1 MSSKS
6 SLNRREFL
14 EKSSKGTIGLAAGL
28 TAAGMM
34 PLSSNKIKAEA
45 EKSSSSIKVSLYTI
59 TYLGIWYDD
68 RALTLKECMDRAK
81 SYGYDGIEFDGKRPH
96 ICPLDQDRKDCQELR
111 RYADK
116 LGLEI
121 CGVAGNN
128 NFTSPI
134 PEQRWNELLMVREQI
149 KIASY
154 LGAKVVRLFAAW
166 GGTTV
171 DDSGIASY
179 GDARKS
185 WNLGFPNVTDEQ
197 RWKWCKECL
206 EESVKYAERYGVI
219 LAFQNHAPLV
229 ADYKVAL
236 KMVKEISSENL
247 KMSLDALSSSQ
258 DPEYI
263 RAAVREVG
271 KDINVHH
278 HFGGEFDKMPDGRII
293 LRGTT
298 PERKDNTPVFVKALA
313 DIGYNGHLAYELCH
327 QFRIGNRFAKLKDVE
342 EQAALAVQYMK
353 NIISENV
360 T

>member
-1 MSSKS
+1 MSSQS
-6 SLNRREFL
+6 FLNRRDFL
-14 EKSSKGTIGLAAGL
+14 SKSTKGTIGLAAGIA
-28 TAAGMM
+28 TSGMM
-34 PLSSNKIKAEA
+34 SNKAKAQRRRRR
-45 EKSSSSIKVSLYTI
+45 SPIRVSLYTI

-68 RALTLKECMDRAK
+68 RALTLKECMDRARE
-81 SYGYDGIEFDGKRPH
+81 YGYDGIEFDGKRPH
-96 ICPLDQDRKDCQELR
+96 ICPLDQDMKECLELR
-111 RYADK
+111 RYAEK

-121 CGVAGNN
+121 SGLAGNN

-149 KIASY
+149 KMASY
-154 LGAKVVRLFAAW
+154 LGANTVRLFAAW
-166 GGTTV
+166 GGTTIN
-171 DDSGIASY
+171 DRGIAEY
-179 GDARKS
+179 GDARRS
-185 WNLGFPNVTDEQ
+185 WHLGFPNVTDEQ

-206 EESVKYAERYGVI
+206 EESVKCAEEYGVT

-247 KMSLDALSSSQ
+247 KMSLDALSMNQ

-263 RAAVREVG
+263 RAAVSEVG
-271 KDINVHH
+271 RDINVHH
-278 HFGGEFDKMPDGRII
+278 HFGGEFDKMPDGRIV

-298 PERKDNTPVFVKALA
+298 PERKDNTPVFIKALA

-327 QFRIGNRFAKLKDVE
+327 QFRIGNRIGKLKDVD